1 MGEVLL
7 SRQTFTCGC
16 GRAKLTGS
24 LMETRAPYALIGFFV
39 LAVVAGVFGF
49 IYWLHNTGGLSERTV
64 YRVRFENTVSG
75 LLVGAPVLFNGI
87 RVGEVAGLD
96 LDPGNPRQ
104 VTAMIAVAST
114 TPVRTD
120 TQAGLE
126 YQGLTGVPVVSLLG
140 GTSAARL
147 PSPSPTE
154 PPILVADPA
163 AGQSMTEA
171 ARQALRRIDS
181 VLADS
186 SDPLKSA
193 IANLNTFTAALARNS
208 DRVDTILSGL
218 ERATGSAKATV
229 PKYFD
234 LTPPRTFPPS
244 DKTAKSQLVVLE
256 PTVVVALD
264 TQRIIVEVGDNAGTP
279 DNAQWSDTIPKLLQ
293 ARIVQSFE
301 NSNYLGAVARPIEGL
316 TADYQLQKFWPT
328 GVSSA
333 RGHSMRW
340 FRPPPS
346 TRLRP
351 RLLSTRHSPRR
362 SQTWSCGLPASFRQ
376 RSRKYDWP
384 RWSGGGTEAGWP
396 SIGLSPRA
404 GIALM

>member
-1 MGEVLL
+1 
-7 SRQTFTCGC
+7 
-16 GRAKLTGS
+16 
-24 LMETRAPYALIGFFV
+24 METRAPYTLIGFFV
-39 LAVVAGVFGF
+39 LAVVGGVFGF
-49 IYWLHNTGGLSERTV
+49 VYWLHNTGGLGERTV

-87 RVGEVAGLD
+87 RVGEVTSLS

-104 VTAMIAVAST
+104 VTATIAVVST

-140 GTSAARL
+140 GTSAARSL
-147 PSPSPTE
+147 SPSPSE
-154 PPILVADPA
+154 PPVLVADPT

-208 DRVDTILSGL
+208 DRVDTILAGL
-218 ERATGSAKATV
+218 ERTIGGGSAKTPV
-229 PKYFD
+229 PKYYD
-234 LTPPRTFPPS
+234 LSPPRTFPPS
-244 DKTAKSQLVVLE
+244 YKAAKSQIVVLE
-256 PTVVVALD
+256 PTAVVALD
-264 TQRIIVEVGDNAGTP
+264 TKRIIIEAGTGETAAR

-301 NSNYLGAVARPIEGL
+301 NSNYLGAVARPMEGL
-316 TADYQLQKFWPT
+316 TADYQLAIDVRSFQ
-328 GVSSA
+328 VSNGPGLAEQPAAGPMA
-333 RGHSMRW
+333 RVAFAAKILGDNGRIVGSRT
-340 FRPPPS
+340 FDA
-346 TRLRP
+346 LV
-351 RLLSTRHSPRR
+351 
-362 SQTWSCGLPASFRQ
+362 PAP
-376 RSRKYDWP
+376 DLDA
-384 RWSGGGTEAGWP
+384 AGAAAA
-396 SIGLSPRA
+396 IGKAFTKAVTDLVVWTA
-404 GIALM
+404 GII